1 MIRTTIISLF
11 GIVALTTGALASNN
25 DGVGD
30 DGQGEA
36 LRGLTQYAQASQ
48 ASSSGKSNSKKPSNP
63 PKERPGTKPQPP
75 KERPGTKPQPPIKPP
90 GIYWC
95 KDTKKIVKKGKND
108 KDQREHCKPEKPKT
122 PY

>member
-48 ASSSGKSNSKKPSNP
+48 ASSNSKSSSKKPSKPPVVKP
-63 PKERPGTKPQPP
+63 PKERPDTKP
-75 KERPGTKPQPPIKPP
+75 PIVKPP

-95 KDTKKIVKKGKND
+95 KDTKKIVKKGKDD
-108 KDQREHCKPEKPKT
+108 KDQRERCKPQKPVT
-122 PY
+122 PD